1 MRKLKL
7 DTRKVV
13 IFNGPPGSGKDLIC
27 DMMCENRPHR
37 KHVRFKDHLFKLT
50 MMMYN
55 VDEETF
61 YEIYNNREL
70 KEKPMDIFGGK
81 SIRQAMIFV
90 SEVIMKPH
98 FGKEYFGKITAKSCT
113 KSWNFIS
120 DGGFNEEIL
129 EVASEL
135 NNNIL
140 VIRLHRAGCDFSN
153 DSRDYLQNLP
163 YINTV
168 DYYNNSDNEL
178 QYLRDIKNIISNNT
192 ERE

>member
-1 MRKLKL
+1 MRKLNL

-13 IFNGPPGSGKDLIC
+13 VFNGPPGSGKDLIC
-27 DMMCENRPHR
+27 DMLCENICNT

-55 VDEETF
+55 VDEESF

-90 SEVIMKPH
+90 SEYIMKPH
-98 FGKEYFGKITAKSCT
+98 FGKDYFGKITAKSCT
-113 KSWNFIS
+113 ADWNFVS
-120 DGGFNEEIL
+120 DGGFVEEIN
-129 EVASEL
+129 EVCEEFDDNVL
-135 NNNIL
+135 I
-140 VIRLHRAGCDFSN
+140 IRLHRDGCDFYN
-153 DSRDYLQNLP
+153 DSRNYIPNLTNIP
-163 YINTV
+163 VV
-168 DYYNNSDNEL
+168 DYYNNSDNEI
-178 QYLRDIKNIISNNT
+178 QYLCDIKEIILNNT